1 MNESVQ
7 QYTPNELKE
16 KLENDEAVLID
27 VREPREWNYC
37 KIEGA
42 ELIPV
47 REIQNAEIPTEDSKD
62 IVLYCHTG
70 QRSYFAAQVLQKRG
84 FENVYNLQGGIDA
97 YSREVD
103 PDIPRY

>member
-1 MNESVQ
+1 MNGSVE
-7 QYTPNELKE
+7 QYTPQELK
-16 KLENDEAVLID
+16 KKIGNDEVVLID
-27 VREPREWNYC
+27 VRESREWNYC

-47 REIQNAEIPTEDSKD
+47 REIQNADIPTDDGKD

-70 QRSYFAAQVLQKRG
+70 QRSYFAAQVLQSRG

-97 YSREVD
+97 YAREVD